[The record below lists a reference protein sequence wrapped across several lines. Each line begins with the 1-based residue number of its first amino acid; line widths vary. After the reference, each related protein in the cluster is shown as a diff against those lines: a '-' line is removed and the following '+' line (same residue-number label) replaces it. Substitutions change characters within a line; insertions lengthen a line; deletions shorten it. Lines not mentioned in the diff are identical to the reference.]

1 MREIVGSLSSETLI
15 SMAKEAKLKN
25 TAPIKYHI
33 EVSAKYWE
41 NIFKRERITDPKR
54 MQERVVEE
62 KRRIIDFLT
71 GAENAGKA
79 LFSTFYILRMLV

>member
-33 EVSAKYWE
+33 EVSTKYWG
-41 NIFKRERITDPKR
+41 
-54 MQERVVEE
+54 
-62 KRRIIDFLT
+62 RIIEFLT

-79 LFSTFYILRMLV
+79 LFSTFYILRILV